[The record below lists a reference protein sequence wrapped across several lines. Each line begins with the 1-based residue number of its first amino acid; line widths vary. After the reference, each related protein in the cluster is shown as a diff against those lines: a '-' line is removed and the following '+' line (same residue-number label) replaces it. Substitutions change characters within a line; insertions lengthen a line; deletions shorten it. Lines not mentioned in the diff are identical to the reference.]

1 MQFLKT
7 LFWVLLAIVI
17 AVFAVGNWTTVPVK
31 LWSGLIAEVNLP
43 LLLLVSF
50 LAGLLPTWLFHK
62 AVHWRLKQR
71 LQSRERSMDDL
82 RVAAVAAAASQDVPQ
97 SPGDELSIPPASV
110 MTAVPP
116 GVA

>member
-50 LAGLLPTWLFHK
+50 LAGLLPTWLYHQ
-62 AVHWRLKQR
+62 AVRWRLTQR
-71 LQSRERSMDDL
+71 LTSSERSIAGLRTAAFAAAPSHDAPQPPGDDL
-82 RVAAVAAAASQDVPQ
+82 A
-97 SPGDELSIPPASV
+97 IPPASV
-110 MTAVPP
+110 VTAVPP

>member
-31 LWSGLIAEVNLP
+31 LWSGLIAEINLP
-43 LLLLVSF
+43 LLLLLSF

-62 AVHWRLKQR
+62 AMYWRLRQR
-71 LQSRERSMDDL
+71 LHSSERSIADL
-82 RVAAVAAAASQDVPQ
+82 RSAAIAAAPPRDTPQ
-97 SPGDELSIPPASV
+97 PPGDDLSIPPASV
-110 MTAVPP
+110 LHAVPP